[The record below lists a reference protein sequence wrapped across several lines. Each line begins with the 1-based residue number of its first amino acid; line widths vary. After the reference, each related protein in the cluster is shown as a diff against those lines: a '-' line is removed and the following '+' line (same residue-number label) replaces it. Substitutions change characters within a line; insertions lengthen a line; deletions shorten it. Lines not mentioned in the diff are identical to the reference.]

1 MKQFSEETRRKM
13 SESAKKRCSDP
24 KWLEQQ
30 HNRGTKLPLDIVK
43 TMYENGHTQTEIAEA
58 LGVSQKVVWRFM
70 KNNGIEARVACKR
83 DQQGAKNDLWKGG
96 KRINE
101 HGYVEIYMPTYPK
114 AKPNG
119 YVYEH
124 IYIAEQMLG
133 RPLNSYGIKDA
144 RTEVVHHINGIKTD
158 NRPENLLVL
167 GVNEHHKLHSAV
179 TKDMVDAIL
188 LKRIRTLERE
198 VMMLFAGQNPRAS
211 EIEEFPIAVTKKRIG

>member
-30 HNRGTKLPLDIVK
+30 RNRGTKLPLEEVK
-43 TMYENGHTQTEIAEA
+43 QMYESGSTQAEIAEA

-70 KNNGIEARVACKR
+70 KNHGIKARKAAKR
-83 DQQGAKNDLWKGG
+83 NQLRENNSSWQGGR
-96 KRINE
+96 RIEN
-101 HGYVEIYMPTYPK
+101 GYVQIYMPEHPK

-124 IYIAEQMLG
+124 TYIAEQMLG
-133 RPLNSYGIKDA
+133 RPLKSYGFKDE

-167 GVNEHHKLHSAV
+167 GVNEHHKLHCAV
-179 TKDMVDAIL
+179 TQETVDGVL
-188 LKRIRTLERE
+188 LERIRQLEQELTKLRFGGE
-198 VMMLFAGQNPRAS
+198 DGWQNAECS
-211 EIEEFPIAVTKKRIG
+211 QKQS

>member
-13 SESAKKRCSDP
+13 SASAKRRCSDP
-24 KWLEQQ
+24 KWLEHQ
-30 HNRGTKLPLDIVK
+30 HNRGTSLPLDIVK
-43 TMYENGHTQTEIAEA
+43 AMYEGGSTQKEIGEA

-70 KNNGIEARVACKR
+70 KNHGIKARVAAKR
-83 DQQGAKNDLWKGG
+83 DQRGEKNSSWNGG

-101 HGYVEIYMPTYPK
+101 NGYVELYMPGYPK

-133 RPLNSYGIKDA
+133 RPLLSYGMKDE

-158 NRPENLLVL
+158 NRHENLLVL
-167 GVNEHHKLHSAV
+167 GVNEHHKLHSAT
-179 TKDMVDAIL
+179 TKDMVDDVL
-188 LKRIRTLERE
+188 LKRIRQLELVVKVLME
-198 VMMLFAGQNPRAS
+198 GGD
-211 EIEEFPIAVTKKRIG
+211 T

>member
-1 MKQFSEETRRKM
+1 M

-30 HNRGTKLPLDIVK
+30 HNRATELPLDIVK
-43 TMYENGHTQTEIAEA
+43 KMYEDGHTQAEIAEA

-70 KNNGIEARVACKR
+70 KNHGIKARVACKR
-83 DQQGAKNDLWKGG
+83 DQRGEKNASWKGG

-101 HGYVEIYMPTYPK
+101 SGYVEIYLPTYPK
-114 AKPNG
+114 ARPNG

-133 RPLNSYGIKDA
+133 RPLKSYGMNDE
-144 RTEVVHHINGIKTD
+144 RTEVVHHINGIRTD

-167 GVNEHHKLHSAV
+167 GVNEHHKLHSAF
-179 TKDMVDAIL
+179 TRSAVDSVL
-188 LKRIRTLERE
+188 LARIRQLEDE
-198 VMMLFAGQNPRAS
+198 VCTYIRMLQGFGEKGGN
-211 EIEEFPIAVTKKRIG
+211 T